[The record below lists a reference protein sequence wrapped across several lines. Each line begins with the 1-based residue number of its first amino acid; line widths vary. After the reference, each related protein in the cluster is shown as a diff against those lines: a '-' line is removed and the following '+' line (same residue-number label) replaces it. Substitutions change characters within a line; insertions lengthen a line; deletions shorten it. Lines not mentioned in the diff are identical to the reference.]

1 MTTPHRHIVVFG
13 GTFDPIHHGHL
24 RSAIELKELLGAD
37 ELRLMPSHRPPLR
50 GEPGASSQQ
59 RLTMVQAA
67 VEGEPGLRVDD
78 RELGRDAA
86 SYTVESL
93 RDLRAELG
101 EAVTLTMVVGSDAY
115 ARLQH
120 WQQWSSLLDYAHLLV
135 LERADYPLEAA
146 PEVAMAM
153 NARRVSHVAD
163 LASEPAGKF
172 ASVRL
177 RQLPISA
184 TDIRERVACGRSIR
198 YLLPDVVTAHVARW
212 GLYQTK

>member
-1 MTTPHRHIVVFG
+1 MTSPHRHIVVFG

-198 YLLPDVVTAHVARW
+198 YLLPDVVAAHIARW